1 MERGNWSRRGF
12 TLVELLVVI
21 TIIGMLM
28 ALLLPAVQGAR
39 EAGRRTQCQNN
50 LRNLGLAVDNHLS
63 AMRFYPTGGWGFRW
77 VGDPDRGYAERQPG
91 GWVFN
96 VLAFMEETQAR
107 NLGADAPPPQKQQH
121 ATAVT
126 QHPVALLYCPTRRQN
141 QLYPFIDVEM
151 RPPYNADMV
160 PMVAKS
166 DYAINAGDVDF
177 GGGPGPRTLEDGDRK
192 DYPWN
197 DFSNATGISY
207 LRSRVQDASIR
218 DGKSSTYCIGEKYR
232 STGDWD
238 EGDDQSMY
246 VGYDFDTFRWTGLA
260 MPPMHDR
267 DQGEPFRFGSAHPHG
282 VNFVFC
288 DGSVRPVSFEIDPE
302 VHRRLG
308 NRKDGQSVD
317 PSQLQ

>member
-1 MERGNWSRRGF
+1 VRKHIRNRSAF

-21 TIIGMLM
+21 TIIGLLM

-63 AMRFYPTGGWGFRW
+63 AMRFYPSGGWGWRW
-77 VGDPDRGYAERQPG
+77 VGDPDRGYAERQPA
-91 GWVFN
+91 GWVYN
-96 VLAFMEETQAR
+96 ILAFMEETQAR
-107 NLGADAPPPQKQQH
+107 SLGADAPAPEKRQK
-121 ATAVT
+121 AAEVI
-126 QHPVALLYCPTRRQN
+126 QHPVPLFYCPTRRQA
-141 QLYPFIDVEM
+141 QLYPTGGLV
-151 RPPYNADMV
+151 PPFNADLV
-160 PMVAKS
+160 LMVAKS

-177 GGGPGPRTLEDGDRK
+177 GGGAGPRTLEDGDRK

-218 DGKSSTYCIGEKYR
+218 DGKSNTYCIGEKYR
-232 STGDWD
+232 STADTD
-238 EGDDQSMY
+238 KGDDQSMY
-246 VGYDFDTFRWTGLA
+246 IGYDFDTFRWTGLA

-267 DQGEPFRFGSAHPHG
+267 DQDENFRFGSAHPHG

-302 VHRRLG
+302 IHRRLG

-317 PSQLQ
+317 ASQLQ